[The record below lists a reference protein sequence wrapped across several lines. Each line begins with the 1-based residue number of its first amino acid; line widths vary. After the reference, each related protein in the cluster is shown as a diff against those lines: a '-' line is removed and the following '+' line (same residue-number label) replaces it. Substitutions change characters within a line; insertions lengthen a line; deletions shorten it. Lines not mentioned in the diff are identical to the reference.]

1 MDYDQVN
8 LNAPASIWH
17 VMFNMTK
24 MELELTPGP
33 GMYIFFAK
41 DTRKEFLIFL
51 IDIVKPAK
59 SVWNL
64 MTQNKNQ
71 NILYT

>member
-8 LNAPASIWH
+8 LNAPASIWY

-51 IDIVKPAK
+51 IDIVKPTK
-59 SVWNL
+59 SV
-64 MTQNKNQ
+64 
-71 NILYT
+71 

>member
-51 IDIVKPAK
+51 IDIVKPTK
-59 SVWNL
+59 SV
-64 MTQNKNQ
+64 
-71 NILYT
+71 